1 MGVYKMSYIK
11 SYEQRNAINDYTHFG
26 ALKGIPK
33 KSRNPETIKLKLIQK
48 SIKILKSK
56 GLSSRDMETI
66 TTLIWDISTASY
78 EQGRNNER

>member
-33 KSRNPETIKLKLIQK
+33 KSRNPETIISAL
-48 SIKILKSK
+48 SIKIN
-56 GLSSRDMETI
+56 GI
-66 TTLIWDISTASY
+66 
-78 EQGRNNER
+78 